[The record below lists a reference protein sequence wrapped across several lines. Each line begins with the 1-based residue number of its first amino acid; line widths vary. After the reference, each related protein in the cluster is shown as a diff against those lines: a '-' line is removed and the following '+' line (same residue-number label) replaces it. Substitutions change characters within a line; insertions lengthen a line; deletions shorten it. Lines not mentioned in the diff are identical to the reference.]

1 MYTPHIKFLK
11 NVYDPILAIKKE
23 IQTLKCAFVILSLFN
38 LFQPYFPSLINLAKL
53 ILIRIFSLAHSSTWN
68 RMLSSPK
75 TVS

>member
-1 MYTPHIKFLK
+1 MYTPHIKFFK
-11 NVYDPILAIKKE
+11 NVYDPTLAIKKE

-75 TVS
+75 TVP